1 MSHVGKALAHNSS
14 NNKADFYF
22 FSPPLAC
29 QGSVWAGGE
38 MREANL
44 ILGLASAG
52 VWIFIWFAQGY
63 QLSERVIM
71 KINSVKAV

>member
-1 MSHVGKALAHNSS
+1 MSHVGKALTHNFS
-14 NNKADFYF
+14 NNKADFDF
-22 FSPPLAC
+22 FLPPRLC
-29 QGSVWAGGE
+29 LGRGE